1 MASDNTFNNFDLNV
15 DSYAAFDAL
24 SLKQLIISRLNS
36 NTIFTDQNFEGSNIS
51 SVIDIIAYAYN
62 VLLFYLNQ
70 TAAEST
76 FTSAQVYENIN
87 KIVKLIG
94 YKPIGIQTAI
104 LPFQATANYQ
114 LLPETYTIQRYS
126 YFTVNGIVFSF
137 NSDSTF
143 TKTITGTEFLSD
155 FSEQNLLYQG
165 SYTEYP
171 TYVATGEPFEVLT
184 MTVVDNQGN
193 NILIDHF
200 NIDVY
205 VRDNTLSNPVWTKW
219 EPTQS
224 LFLERSNSFKY
235 EIRLN
240 EDGRYEIK
248 FGNNINGKQLNF
260 NDEVAVYYIKSN
272 GVQGQV
278 GPNVLNGNS
287 LFSFNTPRFQ
297 QIKANTTSPNL
308 KILSQT
314 ELSYLSFSNTDP
326 STNYVESESVASIK
340 NNAINTFKSQYR
352 LITSEDFTTYLLKN
366 YGNIL
371 ASAKV
376 VNNWDYISQ
385 HVKYYFDLGIEK
397 PNLESRVLFNQVK
410 FADACNFNNIYVYA
424 VPKLEKLTSL
434 TTRANYLNAAQKNL
448 IINDL
453 NTTKLATAEVVINDP
468 VYMQVDVG
476 VKIPDE
482 VLTPDISKNSYIQ
495 ITRNI
500 TAKRNPEAIKKQV
513 SQIFQNYFSTTK
525 DNLGLLISLTDLSNQ
540 ISKIEGVTDIKTIRV
555 ENGNTYETP
564 GISLVIY
571 NPVYPYTDINVISQ
585 DTQLPFFKFPFLNN
599 SLDFINKVVVVT
611 PSIQLLQ
618 REF

>member
-1 MASDNTFNNFDLNV
+1 MANNNTFNNFDLNV

-36 NTIFTDQNFEGSNIS
+36 NTVFTDQNFEGSNIS

-76 FTSAQVYENIN
+76 FTSAEIYENIN

-94 YKPIGIQTAI
+94 YKPVGIQTSI
-104 LPFQATANYQ
+104 LPFQVTANYQ
-114 LLPETYTIQRYS
+114 LPPETYTIQRYS
-126 YFTVNGIVFSF
+126 YFTINGIVYSF
-137 NSDSTF
+137 NGDSTF
-143 TKTITGTEFLSD
+143 TKTITGSQFLSD

-165 SYTEYP
+165 PYTEYP
-171 TYVATGEPFEVLT
+171 TYFATGEPFEVVT

-205 VRDNTLSNPVWTKW
+205 VKDNSLLNPVWTKW

-248 FGNNINGKQLNF
+248 FGNNINGKQLNA
-260 NDEVAVYYIKSN
+260 NDEVAIYYIASN

-287 LFSFNTPRFQ
+287 LFTFNTPRFQ
-297 QIKANTTSPNL
+297 QIKADTTSPNL
-308 KILSQT
+308 RILTQT

-326 STNYVESESVASIK
+326 STNYVVAESVTSIK

-352 LITSEDFTTYLLKN
+352 LITSDDFTTYLLKN

-385 HVKYYFDLGIEK
+385 HVKYYFDLGIDK

-410 FADACNFNNIYVYA
+410 FADSCNFNNVYVYA

-453 NTTKLATAEVVINDP
+453 NLTKLATAEIVINDP

-476 VKIPDE
+476 VKITDE
-482 VLTPDISKNSYIQ
+482 VLTPDISKNSFIQ

-513 SQIFQNYFSTTK
+513 SEIFQNYFSTTK
-525 DNLGLLISLTDLSNQ
+525 DNLGLFLSLTDLSNQ
-540 ISKIEGVTDIKTIRV
+540 IGNIEGVTDIKTIRV
-555 ENGNTYETP
+555 ENGTTYETP

-599 SLDFINKVVVVT
+599 ALDFINKVVVVT

>member
-525 DNLGLLISLTDLSNQ
+525 DNLGLLLSLTDLSNQ